1 VLTALDLKLSLDTDQ
16 MDTRRRHL
24 EVYVDAMKLYRK
36 KYDGTEEVSE
46 IIEQILADAEP
57 QTRSICARP
66 RSTLACRN
74 LVMSSKS
81 RDWGDILSQNP
92 KLYLRLTLAL
102 DMSFSRGKF
111 PHDCD
116 FPVGCRIAQ
125 LEDGS
130 PLQDSPIEVS
140 SAQAEFVL
148 PTAAMEAGAWEML
161 DMKPSPSSN
170 FFDDMS
176 VNLDFADLFEEY
188 RCENLE
194 KNDPSWLHEVSHLF
208 DSPA

>member
-1 VLTALDLKLSLDTDQ
+1 

-46 IIEQILADAEP
+46 IIEKILADAEP
-57 QTRSICARP
+57 QTRRICARP

-81 RDWGDILSQNP
+81 RNWGDIFSQNP
-92 KLYLRLTLAL
+92 KLYLRLILAL

-111 PHDCD
+111 PQDCD
-116 FPVGCRIAQ
+116 FPVGYRVAQ

-130 PLQDSPIEVS
+130 PLQESPIEVG
-140 SAQAEFVL
+140 SAQAETVI
-148 PTAAMEAGAWEML
+148 PTATMEAGAWEMR
-161 DMKPSPSSN
+161 DMRPGPSTH

-176 VNLDFADLFEEY
+176 VNLDFADLFEDY
-188 RCENLE
+188 RCGNLE
-194 KNDPSWLHEVSHLF
+194 KSDLSWLHESSHLF